1 MNKTKIKSVYFEV
14 KTPKML
20 LECIRAYY
28 QKHTIAFQ
36 NGDNVY
42 IQNRSST
49 NEWQRACFA
58 SNRVF
63 RLHFTFDKQFSLL
76 SHNIKESDNN

>member
-1 MNKTKIKSVYFEV
+1 MIKSKIKSVFIEV

-20 LECIRAYY
+20 LECIRVYY
-28 QKHTIAFQ
+28 QKHTIAFR

-49 NEWQRACFA
+49 HEWQRACFA
-58 SNRVF
+58 SRRVF

-76 SHNIKESDNN
+76 LHNILESGK